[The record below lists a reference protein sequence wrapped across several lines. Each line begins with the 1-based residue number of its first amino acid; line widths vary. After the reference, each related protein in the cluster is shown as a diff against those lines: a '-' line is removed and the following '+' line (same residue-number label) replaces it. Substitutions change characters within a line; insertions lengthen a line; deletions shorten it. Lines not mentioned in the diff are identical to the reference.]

1 MPAKGQDLMANSIFL
16 AKLMGPVM
24 LAVGIGV
31 LVNGNAFRSLAEE
44 ALCSRAL
51 IFLSGLITMS
61 VGLAIVLTHGV
72 WVASWPVLIT
82 ILGWL
87 MTVGGAARIV
97 CPQSTEKLGHAMLA
111 SKMALPIAGGVWIVL
126 GAIFIVFGYFH

>member
-1 MPAKGQDLMANSIFL
+1 MANSIFL

-31 LVNGNAFRSLAEE
+31 LVNGTAFRSLAEE
-44 ALCSRAL
+44 FLRSRAL
-51 IFLSGLITMS
+51 IFLSGLISMS
-61 VGLAIVLTHGV
+61 AGLAIVLTHGV

-87 MTVGGAARIV
+87 MTIGGAARIV
-97 CPQSTEKLGHAMLA
+97 CPQSTEKLGRAMLEN
-111 SKMALPIAGGVWIVL
+111 KITLHVAGGVWLVL
-126 GAIFIVFGYFH
+126 GAIFTFSGYFH

>member
-1 MPAKGQDLMANSIFL
+1 MANSIFL

-24 LAVGIGV
+24 LAVGIAV
-31 LVNGNAFRSLAEE
+31 LINGNGFRSLAEE
-44 ALCSRAL
+44 FLRSRAL

-61 VGLAIVLTHGV
+61 AGLAILLTHSV

-87 MTVGGAARIV
+87 MTIGGAARIV
-97 CPQSTEKLGHAMLA
+97 CPQSTEKFGHAMLKN
-111 SKMALPIAGGVWIVL
+111 KMALHVAGGVWFVL
-126 GAIFIVFGYFH
+126 GAIFTFFGYFH